1 MGNDYQSEAQ
11 LEESLLRRLQ
21 SVGYRQVAIPDEA
34 TLYAHF
40 REILNQRNADRL
52 KGTPLSDKE
61 FQRALNQMIGS
72 RSFFE
77 IAQILRGNDTQ
88 PTGKVTIQRDDNSPL
103 YLEFF
108 DGRTWSANVWEVTH
122 QLTVEGV
129 HENRYD
135 VIILVNGLPLVQI
148 ELKRRGVDFTQAFNQ
163 IIRYKQETQRQVPIL
178 RLVQMYIISNGN
190 ETRYFANGDGSLN
203 SKFMFYWT
211 DVQNNWYN
219 DLDAFAL
226 AFLNPQR
233 LHSIIA
239 RYTIFDSSNQK
250 MLVMRPYQ
258 VYATEAIIRQAN
270 QHPDENGFIWH
281 TTGSGKTIT
290 SFKAA
295 RLLSQTTD
303 AEKVIFLIDRA
314 DLDAQTAKNFD
325 SYLPATTGGGSA
337 LDRTDNT
344 ATLVKQLQSLDNPLI
359 VTTIQK
365 LSNAVKNDRFKSV
378 LTPYHDRKVAF
389 IEDECHRSQFG
400 KMRKDVNHWF
410 QNAQHFGFTGTPIFK
425 ENVGADG
432 RTTKDLYDKEL
443 HQYLI
448 RDAIRDG
455 NVLGFAVQ
463 YISTIRGKGIE
474 TGDDEKVNAINTREV
489 YENPERL
496 ELIAEH
502 ILLNHDRTSK
512 NRLYNAILTV
522 PNTRMALAYY
532 DMFKKLDPKH
542 RLNVTTIYTWTANE
556 DDNEEHQETDDVTS
570 RLGLDRVIKDY
581 NAHYHT
587 DFSTEDFKKYFA
599 DVSKRMKEHDSRT
612 PDQNIDVL
620 IVVNMFLTGFDSPK
634 LSTLYVDRYLKWH
647 TLLQAFSRTNRVE
660 TDSKPFGNIIA
671 YRNLKQDTD
680 DAIKLFSGGTG
691 AANFLAPSYD
701 ELKGDFTDAIHK
713 LRQVVPTVQS
723 VDDLY
728 NVGDDAVKEFVLS
741 FRDVLRIFNKLRVY
755 DDFDWSQFAPAF
767 TPQDMENYRGR
778 YFTAYERLTSDGSDK
793 VVGSVLDDI
802 DFEINLVRQD
812 KIDVQYIVNLI
823 KSIDLDSK
831 ENRDSDSQ
839 RIRRM
844 IDNADS
850 PELKAKSEL
859 LKEFLDKVI
868 PQLKPNSDIGDALTQ
883 FLRESQQK
891 AIQSFAREKRI
902 PQDLITEQMADYQFY
917 GRADD
922 ADIMNRLGKVP
933 DLGFLQRRDLKKVI
947 IDFVS
952 DAINNYTLN

>member
-72 RSFFE
+72 RSLFE

-108 DGRTWSANVWEVTH
+108 DGRKWAANVWEVTH

-226 AFLNPQR
+226 AFLEPRR

-325 SYLPATTGGGSA
+325 SYLPATTGGGPA

-489 YENPERL
+489 YENPKRL

-532 DMFKKLDPKH
+532 DMFKNLDPKH

-556 DDNEEHQETDDVTS
+556 DDNEEHQGTDDVTS

-581 NAHYHT
+581 NAYYHT

-868 PQLKPNSDIGDALTQ
+868 PQLKPNSNIGDALTE

-891 AIQSFAREKRI
+891 KIQSFAHDKKI
-902 PQDLITEQMADYQFY
+902 PKDLITEQMADYQFY

-922 ADIMNRLGKVP
+922 ADIMNRLGKLSGLNFP
-933 DLGFLQRRDLKKVI
+933 QRRELKKAV
-947 IDFVS
+947 IDFVA
-952 DAINNYTLN
+952 DAINNYTLS

>member
-1 MGNDYQSEAQ
+1 MGNEYQSEAQ
-11 LEESLLRRLQ
+11 LEDSLLRRLQ
-21 SVGYRQVAIPDEA
+21 SVGYQLVVIPDEQA
-34 TLYAHF
+34 LYAHF
-40 REILNQRNADRL
+40 RDILNERNKDRL
-52 KGTPLSDKE
+52 QGQPLTDKE
-61 FQRALNQMIGS
+61 FQRVLNQMIGS

-77 IAQILRGNDTQ
+77 VAQILRGNDTQ
-88 PTGKVTIQRDDNSPL
+88 PYGKVTIQRDDNSTV

-108 DGRTWSANVWEVTH
+108 DGRHYQNNIWEVTH
-122 QLTVEGV
+122 QLTIEGV

-163 IIRYKQETQRQVPIL
+163 IIRYKEETQRQVPIL
-178 RLVQMYIISNGN
+178 RLVQLYVISNGN
-190 ETRYFANGDGSLN
+190 ETRYFANGDGKLN

-211 DVQNNWYN
+211 DVKNNWRN
-219 DLDAFAL
+219 DLDIFA
-226 AFLNPQR
+226 AEFLEPRR

-239 RYTIFDSSNQK
+239 QYTIFDSANQK

-258 VYATEAIIRQAN
+258 TYATEAILRQAK
-270 QHPDENGFIWH
+270 QHPDENGFVWH

-295 RLLSQTTD
+295 RLLAQTTD
-303 AEKVIFLIDRA
+303 AQKVIFLIDRA
-314 DLDAQTAKNFD
+314 DLDAQTAKNFN
-325 SYLPATTGGGSA
+325 SYLPDAAGGGPA

-344 ATLVKQLQSLDNPLI
+344 HTLVHQLRSKKNSLI

-365 LSNAVKNDRFKSV
+365 LSNAVKSDRYKKV
-378 LTPYHDRKVAF
+378 LTPYHDERVAF

-410 QNAQHFGFTGTPIFK
+410 QNAQHFGFTGTPIFP
-425 ENVGADG
+425 ENMGADR
-432 RTTKDLYDKEL
+432 RTTEQMYDKDL

-448 RDAIRDG
+448 KDAIRDG
-455 NVLGFAVQ
+455 NVLGFAIQ
-463 YISTIRGKGIE
+463 YIQTIKGKGIV
-474 TGDDEKVNAINTREV
+474 TDEEEVSTINTQEV
-489 YENPERL
+489 YEAPERMKM
-496 ELIAEH
+496 IAEH
-502 ILLNHDRTSK
+502 ILLNHDKVTK

-532 DMFKKLDPKH
+532 KIFKALDPNH
-542 RLNVTTIYTWTANE
+542 RLNVTTIFTWQANE
-556 DDNEEHQETDDVTS
+556 EDNESHQGEDDVTS
-570 RLGLDRVIKDY
+570 RLGLDSVIKDY
-581 NAHYHT
+581 NGYYHT
-587 DFSTEDFKKYFA
+587 DFSTDDFKKYFS
-599 DVSKRMKEHDSRT
+599 DVSKRMKEHDVST

-671 YRNLKQDTD
+671 YRNLKQPTD

-691 AANFLAPSYD
+691 AENFLAPGYD

-713 LRQVVPTVQS
+713 LRQVVPNVQA
-723 VDDLY
+723 VDGLY
-728 NVGDDAVKEFVLS
+728 NEGEDAVKTFVLA
-741 FRDVLRIFNKLRVY
+741 FRDVLRVYNQIRVY
-755 DDFDWSQFAPAF
+755 DDFEWQQFAPAF
-767 TPQDMENYRGR
+767 TKQDMEDYRGK
-778 YFTAYERLTSDGSDK
+778 YYTAYEKLTGGGGDK
-793 VVGSVLDDI
+793 VVGSVLDDV
-802 DFEINLVRQD
+802 DFEINLVQQD

-823 KSIDLDSK
+823 KTIDLDSE
-831 ENRDSDSQ
+831 ENRKADSQ
-839 RIRRM
+839 RIRKM

-859 LKEFLDKVI
+859 LKQFLDKVI
-868 PQLKPNSDIGDALTQ
+868 PQLMPNANIGDALTQ
-883 FLRESQQK
+883 FLEESRQK
-891 AIQSFAREKRI
+891 AIQSFAQEKKV
-902 PQDLITEQMADYQFY
+902 PKDLITEQMADYQFY
-917 GRADD
+917 GRSDD
-922 ADIMNRLGKVP
+922 AEIMDRLGKEP
-933 DLGFLQRRDLKKVI
+933 DLGFLQRRHLKKMI

>member
-1 MGNDYQSEAQ
+1 
-11 LEESLLRRLQ
+11 
-21 SVGYRQVAIPDEA
+21 
-34 TLYAHF
+34 
-40 REILNQRNADRL
+40 
-52 KGTPLSDKE
+52 
-61 FQRALNQMIGS
+61 
-72 RSFFE
+72 
-77 IAQILRGNDTQ
+77 
-88 PTGKVTIQRDDNSPL
+88 
-103 YLEFF
+103 
-108 DGRTWSANVWEVTH
+108 
-122 QLTVEGV
+122 
-129 HENRYD
+129 
-135 VIILVNGLPLVQI
+135 
-148 ELKRRGVDFTQAFNQ
+148 
-163 IIRYKQETQRQVPIL
+163 
-178 RLVQMYIISNGN
+178 
-190 ETRYFANGDGSLN
+190 
-203 SKFMFYWT
+203 
-211 DVQNNWYN
+211 
-219 DLDAFAL
+219 
-226 AFLNPQR
+226 
-233 LHSIIA
+233 
-239 RYTIFDSSNQK
+239 
-250 MLVMRPYQ
+250 
-258 VYATEAIIRQAN
+258 
-270 QHPDENGFIWH
+270 
-281 TTGSGKTIT
+281 
-290 SFKAA
+290 
-295 RLLSQTTD
+295 
-303 AEKVIFLIDRA
+303 
-314 DLDAQTAKNFD
+314 
-325 SYLPATTGGGSA
+325 
-337 LDRTDNT
+337 
-344 ATLVKQLQSLDNPLI
+344 
-359 VTTIQK
+359 
-365 LSNAVKNDRFKSV
+365 
-378 LTPYHDRKVAF
+378 
-389 IEDECHRSQFG
+389 
-400 KMRKDVNHWF
+400 
-410 QNAQHFGFTGTPIFK
+410 
-425 ENVGADG
+425 
-432 RTTKDLYDKEL
+432 
-443 HQYLI
+443 
-448 RDAIRDG
+448 
-455 NVLGFAVQ
+455 
-463 YISTIRGKGIE
+463 
-474 TGDDEKVNAINTREV
+474 
-489 YENPERL
+489 
-496 ELIAEH
+496 
-502 ILLNHDRTSK
+502 
-512 NRLYNAILTV
+512 
-522 PNTRMALAYY
+522 
-532 DMFKKLDPKH
+532 
-542 RLNVTTIYTWTANE
+542 
-556 DDNEEHQETDDVTS
+556 
-570 RLGLDRVIKDY
+570 
-581 NAHYHT
+581 
-587 DFSTEDFKKYFA
+587 
-599 DVSKRMKEHDSRT
+599 MKEHDSRT

-891 AIQSFAREKRI
+891 AIQSFAHEKRI

>member
-1 MGNDYQSEAQ
+1 MGKDYQSEAQ
-11 LEESLLRRLQ
+11 LEESLLQCLR
-21 SVGYRQVAIPDEA
+21 SVGYQQVVIPDEDA
-34 TLYAHF
+34 LYAHF

-88 PTGKVTIQRDDNSPL
+88 PTGKVSIQRDDNSPL

-108 DGRTWSANVWEVTH
+108 DGRTWAANVWEVTH
-122 QLTVEGV
+122 QLTIKGV

-148 ELKRRGVDFTQAFNQ
+148 ELKRSDVDFTQAFNQ
-163 IIRYKQETQRQVPIL
+163 IIRYKRETQREVPIL
-178 RLVQMYIISNGN
+178 RLVQMYVVSNGY
-190 ETRYFANGDGSLN
+190 ETRYFANGDGNLN
-203 SKFMFYWT
+203 SKFMFFWT
-211 DVQNNWYN
+211 NVKN
-219 DLDAFAL
+219 DWINTLRCFAVD
-226 AFLNPQR
+226 FLEPHR
-233 LHSIIA
+233 LHSVIA
-239 RYTIFDSSNQK
+239 RYTIFDSANQK

-258 VYATEAIIRQAN
+258 IYATEAIIRQAK
-270 QHPDENGFIWH
+270 QHPDENGFVWH

-325 SYLPATTGGGSA
+325 SYLPATTGGGPA
-337 LDRTDNT
+337 LDRTDDT

-365 LSNAVKNDRFKSV
+365 LSNAVKNDRYKRV
-378 LTPYHDRKVAF
+378 LTQYHDKKVAF

-432 RTTKDLYDKEL
+432 RTTKDLYDKKL

-448 RDAIRDG
+448 RDAVRDG
-455 NVLGFAVQ
+455 NVLGFTVQ
-463 YISTIRGKGIE
+463 YINTIKGKEIE
-474 TGDDEKVNAINTREV
+474 TEDDEQVNTINTREV
-489 YENPERL
+489 YENPKRI

-502 ILLNHDRTSK
+502 ILLNHDRTTKS
-512 NRLYNAILTV
+512 RMYNAILTV

-532 DMFKKLDPKH
+532 DMFRKLDPKH

-556 DDNEEHQETDDVTS
+556 DDNEEHQGTDDATS
-570 RLGLDRVIKDY
+570 RLGLDRVIHDY
-581 NAHYHT
+581 NTYYHT

-671 YRNLKQDTD
+671 YRNLKHDTD

-713 LRQVVPTVQS
+713 LRQVAPTIDS
-723 VDDLY
+723 VNDLY
-728 NVGDDAVKEFVLS
+728 NIGDEAIKGFVLA
-741 FRDVLRIFNKLRVY
+741 FRDVLRIYNKLRVY
-755 DDFDWSQFAPAF
+755 DDFDWDQFAPAF
-767 TPQDMENYRGR
+767 TNQDMKNYRGR
-778 YFTAYERLTSDGSDK
+778 YFAAYEQLKKNRSDK
-793 VVGSVLDDI
+793 IVGSVLDDI
-802 DFEINLVRQD
+802 DFEINLIQQD

-823 KSIDLDSK
+823 KSIDLGSK

-839 RIRRM
+839 RIRHM

-850 PELKAKSEL
+850 SELKAKSKL
-859 LKEFLDKVI
+859 LKEFLDKEI
-868 PQLKPNSDIGDALTQ
+868 PNLKPNANIGDALTK
-883 FLRESQQK
+883 FLEESRQK
-891 AIQSFAREKRI
+891 DIQSFARKNKI
-902 PQDLITEQMADYQFY
+902 PQELITEQMADYQFY

-922 ADIMNRLGKVP
+922 ADIMNQLGKVP
-933 DLGFLQRRDLKKVI
+933 DLGFLQRRDLKQAV

-952 DAINNYTLN
+952 DAINNYTLS